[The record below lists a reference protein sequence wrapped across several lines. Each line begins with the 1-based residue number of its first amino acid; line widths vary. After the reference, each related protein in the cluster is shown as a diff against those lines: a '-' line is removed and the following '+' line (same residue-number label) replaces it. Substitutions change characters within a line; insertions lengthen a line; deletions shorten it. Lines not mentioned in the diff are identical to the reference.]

1 MNADQMKGKTNQVVG
16 KVKQG
21 AGEVTGNERLANQ
34 GVVDQ
39 VKGAAQETWGN
50 VKDAAHEAGK
60 TREAE
65 RQHKTKEMRDNI
77 SAKVED
83 AKNSANDSI
92 DNFKDQERKRRS
104 A

>member
-1 MNADQMKGKTNQVVG
+1 MNSDQVKGKANQVVG

-21 AGEVTGNERLANQ
+21 AGEAIGNDRLANK

-50 VKDAAHEAGK
+50 VKDAAHESGK

-65 RQHKTKEMRDNI
+65 RQHKTSEMRDNV
-77 SAKVED
+77 AQKVED
-83 AKNSANDSI
+83 VSNKANKKI
-92 DNFKDQERKRRS
+92 DEFKERERQRRP